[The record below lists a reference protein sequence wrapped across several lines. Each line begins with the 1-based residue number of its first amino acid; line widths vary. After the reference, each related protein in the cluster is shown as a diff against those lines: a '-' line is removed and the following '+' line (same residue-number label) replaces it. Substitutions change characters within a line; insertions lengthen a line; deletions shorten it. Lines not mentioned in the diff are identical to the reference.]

1 MDAKQPALTEQLNS
15 SNGSLEL
22 VLSAVL
28 FGLLGL
34 WIDNK
39 IGTTPVFLLVFTFA
53 GFAGA
58 AVSVYYRYRHDIAQL
73 EAQRDAARSEAAA
86 LGNAALDNAA
96 LDNAAAA
103 DRVGENRV

>member
-39 IGTTPVFLLVFTFA
+39 VGTTPIFLLVFTFA

-73 EAQRDAARSEAAA
+73 EAQRDAARAEAAQIDR
-86 LGNAALDNAA
+86 AASSTTASSST
-96 LDNAAAA
+96 A
-103 DRVGENRV
+103 DHVGETRV